1 MEKDKKIIKRT
12 NVKFVISIKENRP
25 ADKKGKKYVPAK
37 KPLRNLFYSLISDAS
52 RTSFLIYFS

>member
-25 ADKKGKKYVPAK
+25 ADKKEKNMCQLK
-37 KPLRNLFYSLISDAS
+37 NH
-52 RTSFLIYFS
+52 